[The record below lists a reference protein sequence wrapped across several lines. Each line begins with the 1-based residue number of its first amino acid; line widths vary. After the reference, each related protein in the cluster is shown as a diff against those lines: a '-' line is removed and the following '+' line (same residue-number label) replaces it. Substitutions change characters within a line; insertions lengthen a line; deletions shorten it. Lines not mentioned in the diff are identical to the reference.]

1 MIQFVAAAAIGAVG
15 LYAYSSFKK
24 HWAEIKRKE
33 ELEKAKK
40 PKTLGDLEQ
49 DPENQADSRM
59 IPTSVWMEQQ
69 KVENNAGQQQ
79 SNENIA
85 I

>member
-49 DPENQADSRM
+49 DPVTGRYRLKDDDSDS
-59 IPTSVWMEQQ
+59 TQ
-69 KVENNAGQQQ
+69 N
-79 SNENIA
+79 
-85 I
+85 